1 MKKQWKRLLALLLVL
16 TMCVA
21 VLPGAALAVD
31 EEDTTAEE
39 TTESSKALT
48 VDVSATEAEGETYT
62 TIQDALDYI
71 AAQDEADGWTVT
83 VKAGSYTS
91 FTVATAISN
100 LTITGE
106 SGATVNASS
115 ASIDILGN
123 IVTIEGLA
131 FTTTYTSW
139 GRPIIKDASS
149 NSGLCYDSMVTIRNC
164 SFSGNGGGYAIW
176 ICRMNATIEYCTFED
191 LESAIEIVNE
201 TATQYRLDEE
211 PDAGTITISNNIVTH
226 CNFFIHYGVKSGI
239 SLIVT
244 NNTVTGWPD
253 KVCASLFAWDGESI
267 TVTGNTFIYA
277 AFGLQNAINGVT
289 AEDFLD
295 TNTFSYSYAVDDYYN
310 YSTKADY
317 SATYYAPDVAGNTV
331 TWSVSESG
339 AGTMYDTVVAAL
351 DGNENDNPLSFSTTD
366 GEGDLVCMGLAYQA
380 IILDYDQNA
389 KTSEPGLEKKIVL
402 EDGTEVDQTSASTD
416 DKITFKLKSDV
427 PTGYNDGT
435 TYTLTFHDI
444 LDDALTLNEDSF
456 TVKIGDTELT
466 KDQYTLTVSTED
478 DPLTDDCT
486 FELSI
491 VLTSISG
498 ISEGDEIVVTY
509 TADLTTT
516 IPGAY
521 YNEAWVTYPG
531 GKSEH
536 DKVEVDTYGISVFKF
551 NAANY
556 DETSGTYAA
565 LSGAEF
571 TLYSD
576 EDCTVEVG
584 TATSD
589 ENGTLTFSGLAE
601 GTYYLKETQAPSG
614 YVGSSTVIEI
624 VIPDDANADTFWA
637 YASVPNAPV
646 PSTGGTGTAMYTTV
660 GVIIL
665 LAAGCVF
672 LFTRKKRE
680 SD

>member
-1 MKKQWKRLLALLLVL
+1 
-16 TMCVA
+16 MCVA
-21 VLPGAALAVD
+21 VLPGGVALAAAD
-31 EEDTTAEE
+31 DKT
-39 TTESSKALT
+39 LT
-48 VDVSATEAEGETYT
+48 VNASATEVEGETYT

-71 AAQDEADGWTVT
+71 AAQDDADGWTVT

-106 SGATVNASS
+106 SGATVDASS
-115 ASIDILGN
+115 APIEILGD
-123 IVTIEGLA
+123 IVTIEGLS
-131 FTTTYTSW
+131 FTTTSTSTVW
-139 GRPIIKDASS
+139 EQPIIKDASS

-191 LESAIEIVNE
+191 LQSAIEIVNE
-201 TATQYRLDEE
+201 TTTLYRLDEE

-239 SLIVT
+239 SLVVT
-244 NNTVTGWPD
+244 NDTVTGWPD
-253 KVCASLFAWDGESI
+253 KVCASLFAWDGDSI
-267 TVTGNTFIYA
+267 TVEDNTFIYA
-277 AFGLQNAINGVT
+277 AFGLQNAVNNVT
-289 AEDFLD
+289 AKDFLD

-310 YSTKADY
+310 FSTKADY
-317 SATYYAPDVAGNTV
+317 SATYYAPDVDGNTV

-339 AGTMYDTVVAAL
+339 AGTMYDTVAAAL
-351 DGNENDNPLSFSTTD
+351 EGHENDNPLTFTTTD

-389 KTSEPGLEKKIVL
+389 KTSKPGLEKKILL
-402 EDGTEVDQTSASTD
+402 EDGTEVDQTSASTYD
-416 DKITFKLKSDV
+416 TITFKLKSDV

-435 TYTLTFHDI
+435 TYTLTFHDE
-444 LDDALTLNEDSF
+444 LDTKVFLLDTDSF
-456 TVKIGDTELT
+456 EVMIGDTVLT
-466 KDQYTLTVSTED
+466 EDQYTLVLAPDETI
-478 DPLTDDCT
+478 TDGCT

-491 VLTSISG
+491 VLTDISG
-498 ISEGDEIVVTY
+498 INVDDDIIVTY
-509 TADLTTT
+509 TAKLTTT
-516 IPGAY
+516 YPGAY
-521 YNEAWVTYPG
+521 YNTAWVTYPDNQ
-531 GKSEH
+531 SE
-536 DKVEVDTYGISVFKF
+536 KATVEVDTYGISVFKF
-551 NAANY
+551 DAADY
-556 DETSGTYAA
+556 DETSGTYAGLEGAVFA
-565 LSGAEF
+565 LYTDESCNEEYLFGTYTSGDDG
-571 TLYSD
+571 Y
-576 EDCTVEVG
+576 
-584 TATSD
+584 
-589 ENGTLTFSGLAE
+589 LTISGLAE
-601 GTYYLKETQAPSG
+601 GTYYLKETEAPNG

-637 YASVPNAPV
+637 YANVPNAPV

-672 LFTRKKRE
+672 LFSRKKRE